1 MNKVTQNDTTRTPQA
16 VEGVDMKSLPIGP
29 EEAFV
34 LSRVDGRTNES
45 EIAAVTGLDLDRVQT
60 LLTRLSELGAVSF
73 DAPPPPP
80 KRPKPSPSIPPG
92 RGLTHPV
99 IEARDGGSSALHPAA
114 ALYDP
119 AELDEEVDLELP
131 KKRMILDRF
140 YSLDSVTHYELLGVT
155 ADADKKAVKHAYFAL
170 VGEFHTDRYYGKNLG
185 NFKAKLDR
193 VFQRLTEAHDT
204 LTYPAT
210 RSEYDDYLSAQ
221 SRTRDLEQALGDE
234 PSRTAEVEQARKVIE
249 EEARVAE
256 RAQHT
261 PGKDSVRPL
270 AKGERRRALAR
281 KLGATGMQA
290 RARSS
295 APPASS
301 RSPVAQ
307 EMVADGLKRRYEQR
321 LASARESQIEKYR
334 TAAEQALAKND
345 VVAAASSLRIASS
358 LVPEDEELADQLEEI
373 QEKANLE
380 LAESYL
386 EQARYEE
393 RSGRFLEAA
402 LSFERAARGK
412 PSAKLYERA
421 AHCLLEGDGDM
432 RRAGELAKKAATMAP
447 KAAEPRVTLAKVY
460 AHAGMKESAVMEF
473 ERAAQLAPDDDSIKD
488 WIKRLK
494 RGEL

>member
-1 MNKVTQNDTTRTPQA
+1 
-16 VEGVDMKSLPIGP
+16 MKSLPIGP

-34 LSRVDGRTNES
+34 LSRVDGRSNET
-45 EIAAVTGLDLDRVQT
+45 EIAAVTGLDLDRVSGM
-60 LLTRLSELGAVSF
+60 LTRLSELGAVNF
-73 DAPPPPP
+73 DAPLPPP

-92 RGLTHPV
+92 RGLTRPV
-99 IEARDGGSSALHPAA
+99 IEARDAGGSSALHPAA

-119 AELDEEVDLELP
+119 AELDEAVDLELP

-140 YSLDSVTHYELLGVT
+140 YSLDSVTHYELLGIT
-155 ADADKKAVKHAYFAL
+155 ANAERKAIKEAYFAL
-170 VGEFHTDRYYGKNLG
+170 VGEFHTDRYFGKNLG
-185 NFKAKLDR
+185 DFKTKLDR
-193 VFQRLTEAHDT
+193 VFQRLTEAHDV
-204 LTYPAT
+204 LTRTKA
-210 RSEYDDYLSAQ
+210 RKEYDDYLLTQ

-234 PSRTAEVEQARKVIE
+234 RTRAAEVERARRVIE
-249 EEARVAE
+249 EEARIAE

-261 PGKDSVRPL
+261 PGKGSVRPMD
-270 AKGERRRALAR
+270 KGERRRALAR
-281 KLGATGMQA
+281 KLGATTMPP

-295 APPASS
+295 APPASE
-301 RSPVAQ
+301 RGPVAQ
-307 EMVADGLKRRYEQR
+307 EVVADDLKRRYEQR
-321 LASARESQIEKYR
+321 LNSARESQIDKYR
-334 TAAEQALAKND
+334 TEAEEALAKND
-345 VVAAASSLRIASS
+345 VVSAANSLRIASS
-358 LVPEDEELADQLEEI
+358 LVPEDEELAAQLEEV

-380 LAESYL
+380 LAETYH

-412 PSAKLYERA
+412 PSAKFYERA
-421 AHCLLEGDGDM
+421 AHCLLKGDGDM

-447 KAAEPRVTLAKVY
+447 KAAEPRITLAKVY
-460 AHAGMKESAVMEF
+460 AHAGMKESAVKEF